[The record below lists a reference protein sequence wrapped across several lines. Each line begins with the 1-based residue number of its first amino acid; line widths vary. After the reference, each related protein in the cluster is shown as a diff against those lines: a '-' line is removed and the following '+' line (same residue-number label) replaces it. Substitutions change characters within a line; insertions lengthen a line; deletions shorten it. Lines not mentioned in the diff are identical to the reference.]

1 MGETGPM
8 RIKACT
14 DNVAWRVVDGEAVL
28 VHAETSAYFG
38 LNRAGT
44 ALWVALAEGAHT
56 PDELVQVLG
65 AENGAG
71 ARARQDVDDFLQS
84 LLTAGLVASY
94 ENGSEAPPAGAASGS
109 AMGTYEAP
117 ALSPFGELEQL
128 ILSGE

>member
-1 MGETGPM
+1 M

-44 ALWVALAEGAHT
+44 ALWVALVEGPHGT
-56 PDELVQVLG
+56 DELVHVLG

-71 ARARQDVDDFLQS
+71 ARARQDVDTFLQS
-84 LLTAGLVASY
+84 LVAAGLAATT
-94 ENGSEAPPAGAASGS
+94 ENGSEAPSPGAASGP
-109 AMGTYEAP
+109 ATEPYEAP